1 MGGSGQVTAPIQPT
15 AQIMTPTQQATII
28 DGKVVSSA
36 IIEKVRKSA
45 DQLRRERGVNPGLA
59 VILVGADPA
68 SVTYVRNKGRMCAE
82 LGFHSV
88 TRTLEA
94 DASELE
100 LLDLVASLNAD
111 PAIHGILVQS
121 PLPTHIDYER
131 VVEAIDFRKDVDG
144 FHPINVGRM
153 VIGLPA
159 HESCTPAG
167 VLEMLKHYDIR
178 TSGRRVVIVG
188 RSNIVGKPL
197 ANMMLQKRDG
207 GNAIVTV
214 AHSAAR
220 DLAAITREAE
230 ILIVAIGRPE
240 FVTSDMVSEGAVVI
254 DVGINRIEDATRK
267 SGYRLVGDVDYDGVL
282 PIASA
287 ITPVPGGVGLM
298 TIAMLMRNTLRAA
311 QGEVG

>member
-1 MGGSGQVTAPIQPT
+1 
-15 AQIMTPTQQATII
+15 MTPTQQATII

-36 IIEKVRKSA
+36 IIERVRKGA
-45 DQLRRERGVNPGLA
+45 DELRAERGINPGLA
-59 VILVGADPA
+59 VVLVGEDPG
-68 SVTYVRNKGRMCAE
+68 SVTYVRNKGKMCEE

-88 TRTLEA
+88 THTL
-94 DASELE
+94 DASVDESQ
-100 LLDLVASLNAD
+100 LLALVRTLNAD

-121 PLPTHIDYER
+121 PLPSHINYER
-131 VVEAIDFRKDVDG
+131 IVEAIDYRKDVDG
-144 FHPINVGRM
+144 FHPVNVGRM
-153 VIGLPA
+153 VIGLSA

-167 VLEMLKHYDIR
+167 ILEMLRHYEIP

-197 ANMMLQKRDG
+197 ANMMMQKREA

-214 AHSAAR
+214 AHSAAK
-220 DLAAITREAE
+220 DLASITREAE
-230 ILIVAIGRPE
+230 ILIVAIGRPR
-240 FVTSDMVSEGAVVI
+240 FVTADMVSEGAVVI

-267 SGYRLVGDVDYDGVL
+267 SGYRLVGDVDYDEVL

-298 TIAMLMRNTLRAA
+298 TIAMLMHNTLRAA
-311 QGEVG
+311 RGDIG